1 MLINF
6 YSVIKYRLKKC
17 CHCCFYS
24 SNVIMLIQSAGP
36 PFLVLPHEAASFLLL
51 ISKFAITVKPHQS
64 SHSNAI
70 FMFLA
75 KSVRV
80 FAHFCPPLHAFVTPC
95 VNPLCEF
102 VYILCTFSNLLS
114 LSRKKK
120 ILLHLAAHTNTIP
133 KQISLLRHLLNC
145 LQQLAAE
152 VQLRTCLNRR
162 CR

>member
-6 YSVIKYRLKKC
+6 CSVIKYRLKKC

-24 SNVIMLIQSAGP
+24 SNVIVLIQSAGL
-36 PFLVLPHEAASFLLL
+36 PFLVLPHEAA
-51 ISKFAITVKPHQS
+51 KFAITVKPHQS

-102 VYILCTFSNLLS
+102 VYIFCTFSNLQEKKNILTLS
-114 LSRKKK
+114 CTHKHNTQTNLPATSPSE
-120 ILLHLAAHTNTIP
+120 LLAATGSRGTI
-133 KQISLLRHLLNC
+133 KNLFK
-145 LQQLAAE
+145 
-152 VQLRTCLNRR
+152 
-162 CR
+162 

>member
-24 SNVIMLIQSAGP
+24 SNVIVLIQSAGL

-80 FAHFCPPLHAFVTPC
+80 FAHFCPPLHAFVTHG

-102 VYILCTFSNLLS
+102 VYIFCTFSNLQEKKNILTLS
-114 LSRKKK
+114 CTHKHNTQTNLPATSPSE
-120 ILLHLAAHTNTIP
+120 LLAAAGSRGTI
-133 KQISLLRHLLNC
+133 KNLFK
-145 LQQLAAE
+145 
-152 VQLRTCLNRR
+152 
-162 CR
+162 